1 MIGDEDR
8 AKKASRSKL
17 QSSLK
22 ATPGLIPEM
31 CSDLRHKGQLDLA
44 RRNSRKSVP
53 R

>member
-1 MIGDEDR
+1 MIGDKDR

-22 ATPGLIPEM
+22 TTPGLIPEM

-44 RRNSRKSVP
+44 SRKKQ
-53 R
+53 